1 MVPYINT
8 LTLEIEEKFGDRKK
22 PGMISFIYDAE
33 KDEFA
38 IVIQN
43 KEHIETAAE
52 ILKVKKSDIERNPDI
67 ASHLI
72 PINIII
78 KNNEIKE
85 IIIGVSSIE
94 LGYHVRHSKE
104 DLVKARDATWELVR
118 SSEYQIPK
126 NIKINVKT

>member
-78 KNNEIKE
+78 KNKKIKE